1 MFTLD
6 NKIEALV
13 ENYGIVLL
21 LEQNEIAEGTVVRFL
36 IDEGLIDLDDYF
48 NLDAEYGW
56 WEEQT
61 E

>member
-36 IDEGLIDLDDYF
+36 VDEGLIDLDDYF
-48 NLDAEYGW
+48 NLDAEYNW

>member
-1 MFTLD
+1 LFTLD

-48 NLDAEYGW
+48 NLDAEYDW

>member
-21 LEQNEIAEGTVVRFL
+21 LEQNEVSEGTVIRFL
-36 IDEGLIDLDDYF
+36 IDEGLLDLDDYF
-48 NLDAEYGW
+48 NLDAEYDW
-56 WEEQT
+56 WKEQT

>member
-1 MFTLD
+1 LFTLD

-21 LEQNEIAEGTVVRFL
+21 LEQNEITEGTVVRFL
-36 IDEGLIDLDDYF
+36 VDEGFIDLDDYF
-48 NLDAEYGW
+48 NLDAEYDW

>member
-21 LEQNEIAEGTVVRFL
+21 LEQNEITEGTVVRFL
-36 IDEGLIDLDDYF
+36 VDEGLIDLDDYF
-48 NLDAEYGW
+48 NLDAEYDW

>member
-1 MFTLD
+1 MFTLN

-36 IDEGLIDLDDYF
+36 VDEGLIDLDDYF
-48 NLDAEYGW
+48 NLDAEYDW

>member
-1 MFTLD
+1 LFTLD

-36 IDEGLIDLDDYF
+36 VDEGLIDLNDYF
-48 NLDAEYGW
+48 NLDAEYDW

>member
-1 MFTLD
+1 LFTLD

-21 LEQNEIAEGTVVRFL
+21 LEQNEITEGTVVRFL
-36 IDEGLIDLDDYF
+36 VDEGLIDLDDYF
-48 NLDAEYGW
+48 NLDAEYDW

>member
-1 MFTLD
+1 LFTLD

-36 IDEGLIDLDDYF
+36 VDEGFIDLDDYF
-48 NLDAEYGW
+48 NLDAEYDW

>member
-36 IDEGLIDLDDYF
+36 VDEGLIDLDDYF
-48 NLDAEYGW
+48 NLDAEYDW

>member
-48 NLDAEYGW
+48 NLDAEYNW

>member
-1 MFTLD
+1 LFTLD

-36 IDEGLIDLDDYF
+36 VDEGLIDLDDYF
-48 NLDAEYGW
+48 NLDAEYDW

>member
-1 MFTLD
+1 M
-6 NKIEALV
+6 
-13 ENYGIVLL
+13 

-48 NLDAEYGW
+48 NLDAEYDW

>member
-48 NLDAEYGW
+48 NLDAEYDW